1 MDRHYRHS
9 FVAES
14 LKVDTMKFWPFGNNL
29 EMRAESSYTDT
40 LVAALVARAQGK
52 SLSIPT
58 ATAALEACAGT
69 VGRGFAAS
77 EVSGPDS
84 LAKALTPGV
93 LELVGRSLIRRG
105 EVVFLIDTQA
115 GKLRLIPAETHD
127 VEGGP
132 FPEEWEYR
140 LTLGGPSKTMTYDFV
155 PAASVLHFRYAVDA
169 STPWRGNGPIAV
181 ANLAGKLSAETV
193 SALANES
200 SGPVG
205 RLLGIPV
212 DGQDATVQALKA
224 DIRDAKGRT
233 ALIET
238 GDWGNSG
245 DSKVDLK
252 TERFGAEPP
261 ASLVQLVTIASQEVY
276 SACGLNQALWGGSQA
291 AAVRE
296 AWRLC
301 LFGVLSPLGRLVESE
316 LQDKLE
322 DTVTLSWQELRASD
336 LSGRARAFQ
345 SMVGGGMAVDKAVAV
360 AGLMVED

>member
-1 MDRHYRHS
+1 M
-9 FVAES
+9 
-14 LKVDTMKFWPFGNNL
+14 
-29 EMRAESSYTDT
+29 
-40 LVAALVARAQGK
+40 
-52 SLSIPT
+52 
-58 ATAALEACAGT
+58 
-69 VGRGFAAS
+69 
-77 EVSGPDS
+77 
-84 LAKALTPGV
+84 
-93 LELVGRSLIRRG
+93 GRSLIRHG
-105 EVVFLIDTQA
+105 EVVFLIDTTA
-115 GKLRLIPAETHD
+115 GMLRLVPAQTHD
-127 VEGGP
+127 VSGGP
-132 FPEEWEYR
+132 FPEEWEYTV
-140 LTLGGPSKTMTYDFV
+140 TLGGPSRTLTHEFV

-169 STPWRGNGPIAV
+169 ATPWRGNGPIAV
-181 ANLAGKLSAETV
+181 ANLAGRLSAETV
-193 SALANES
+193 TALANES

-224 DIRDAKGRT
+224 DIRDARGRT

-238 GDWGNSG
+238 GDWANSGG
-245 DSKVDLK
+245 DSKVDLQ

-301 LFGVLSPLGRLVESE
+301 LFGVLSPLGRLVQAE
-316 LQDKLE
+316 LQSKLDAE
-322 DTVTLSWQELRASD
+322 VSLTWTELRASD

-345 SMVGGGMAVDKAVAV
+345 SMVGGGMAVDQAVSV